1 MKKSVSFVNQAQR
14 PHFLN
19 KPSVLIKRV
28 PSTPSFP
35 ANEIGTLEMAI
46 NELGAKEVAKLQK
59 AERDYQAHWA
69 KKNAA
74 IAMIFQE

>member
-1 MKKSVSFVNQAQR
+1 
-14 PHFLN
+14 
-19 KPSVLIKRV
+19 
-28 PSTPSFP
+28 
-35 ANEIGTLEMAI
+35 MAI